1 MNNLITITKQTIGND
16 EINAVDARDLHG
28 FLESKQEFTNWIKK
42 RIKEY
47 NFQEFQDFIA
57 YDKKIKRAVGASI
70 RKEYTISVDMA
81 KELSMVE
88 RNAKGKEARQYFIEC
103 EKVLKKPQSVINAKQ
118 QITDDTRATLE
129 LYNLFKVPE
138 YIAQI
143 ETVKIIK
150 KDSGVDISAILLVAP
165 AQDNIKKKDVML
177 EPTELGKH
185 FNLSGVKMNK
195 RLRSLDLQY
204 KSGND
209 WKPTEEGDKISSR
222 HSWSAGSKS
231 GYNLKWN
238 LAKIKKLLKL
248 S

>member
-47 NFQEFQDFIA
+47 NFQGFQDFIS
-57 YDKKIKRAVGASI
+57 YDKKIKRDVGASI
-70 RKEYTISVDMA
+70 RKEYTISIDMA

-88 RNAKGKEARQYFIEC
+88 RNAKGKEARKYFIQC
-103 EKVLKKPQSVINAKQ
+103 EKDLTTPPQIMTPSALLKEELTIFEL
-118 QITDDTRATLE
+118 LE
-129 LYNLFKVPE
+129 VPKHL
-138 YIAQI
+138 AQI
-143 ETVKIIK
+143 ESIKQVKKI
-150 KDSGVDISAILLVAP
+150 SGVDLSYAILLAP
-165 AQDNIKKKDVML
+165 AQNEIKAEDVML
-177 EPTELGKH
+177 EPTELGKQ

-209 WKPTEEGDKISSR
+209 WKPTEEGEKISSR
-222 HSWSAGSKS
+222 HSWSAGNKS

-238 LAKIKKLLKL
+238 LAEIKRLVK
-248 S
+248 